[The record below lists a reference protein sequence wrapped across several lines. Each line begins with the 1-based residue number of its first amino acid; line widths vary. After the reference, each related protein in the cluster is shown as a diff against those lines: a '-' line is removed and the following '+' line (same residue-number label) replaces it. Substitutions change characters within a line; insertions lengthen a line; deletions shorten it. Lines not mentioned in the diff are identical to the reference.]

1 MFEDF
6 KPYDDCEPAGLELP
20 KIEVEAKVLDK
31 LGLDNSASSFDVMRG
46 LALEGA
52 KERGIENLPN
62 KQEYYDRV
70 KTELQI
76 FEELGFT
83 DYILLNWDVI
93 NFARKNK
100 VPIGDGRGSAAGSLV
115 LYLLRVTNIDQIK
128 YGLYFERFVSPSRA
142 KKITDKH
149 GKTFL
154 VGALAPDVDTDIA
167 HSHRPLVID
176 YIEEKH
182 KGRTSKI
189 LTYNTFSS
197 KLCIR
202 EAAKYFGEVD
212 EEEANRISDMVP
224 KEHGKVLSLERAY
237 EESDKFKEWVDEN
250 RKIFDHALVIENLHK
265 NNGVHPSGIAICSQD
280 IRKVMPLQ
288 LTKDGS
294 LVSGYDMDDVADLMV
309 KFDILGLRTLSIAY
323 LACEKIGVDFDD
335 IDPEDPFIYQQLQDY
350 KHPAGLFQISA
361 HTNCEVAQAIKPLN
375 LFELYDVVALARPA
389 ALQFVSDYKKQKVTP
404 EKLGM
409 NDALDDILATTK
421 NVMLYQ
427 EQVMRSCHEVF
438 GMSLDDAE
446 NLRRAIGKKKVD
458 EIPKWQ
464 GKIFDAA
471 DAAGIHH
478 EVPNYFWNVV
488 ENSAAYQFNLSHSIC
503 YASLAAKTV
512 WLKYKHTSEFFCSIL
527 EIAEHEQEPL
537 EVVAE
542 VTRELHD
549 FGINLLPPQLDKSE
563 MDFTIEDGNIRYGLK
578 SIKGISTS
586 TQDALGDFVKTKR
599 DNKFDVFRSA
609 KQCGINIGVLSSLI
623 YAGALGSDF
632 RLLTALE
639 AQTFNILT
647 DREKM
652 NFEAFGKEFNYKLL
666 DVIAKTRHRI
676 GKGDVTKQIMA
687 DKRFENVFKRDYTK
701 YKELYEANKKFE
713 KLAIWWFE
721 KKLLGYAYT
730 YKLRECFDGQLD
742 PISAVGGSNSWRVIG
757 HVDDFFIK
765 KSVKGNRY
773 IRFTISDEE
782 TQKTMM
788 FCDSPRAQKFSD
800 WEEESGGMSKSDIV
814 IVRGND
820 EWVNSIDIMGERVY
834 LKVRDLK

>member
-1 MFEDF
+1 MMTAN
-6 KPYDDCEPAGLELP
+6 PQGLSFP
-20 KIEVEAKVLDK
+20 KIDIEAKVLDK
-31 LGLDNSASSFDVMRG
+31 LGLDGNASSFDVMRG
-46 LALEGA
+46 LALQGV
-52 KERGIENLPN
+52 KDRGIDKLDN

-70 KTELQI
+70 KMELEV
-76 FEELGFT
+76 FEQLGFT

-93 NFARKNK
+93 NYARQQK

-115 LYLLRVTNIDQIK
+115 LYLLKVTNIDPIRYK
-128 YGLYFERFVSPSRA
+128 LYFERFVSPSRA
-142 KKITDKH
+142 KKITDAN
-149 GKTFL
+149 GKEFL

-182 KGRTSKI
+182 KGRTAKI
-189 LTYNTFSS
+189 LTFTTFSS
-197 KLCIR
+197 KLCIK

-212 EEEANRISDMVP
+212 EEEANRISDMIP
-224 KEHGKVLSLERAY
+224 KEHGKVLPLERAY
-237 EESDKFKEWVDEN
+237 EESEKFKEWVDEN
-250 RKIFDHALVIENLHK
+250 RAIFDHALIVENLNK
-265 NNGVHPSGIAICSQD
+265 NTGVHPSGIAICSQD
-280 IRKVMPLQ
+280 IKKVIPLQ
-288 LTKDGS
+288 NTKDGH

-323 LACEKIGVDFDD
+323 LACQKIGIDFDD
-335 IDPEDPFIYQQLQDY
+335 INPEDPFIYQQLQDF

-361 HTNCEVAQAIKPLN
+361 HTNCEVAQAIKPLD
-375 LFELYDVVALARPA
+375 LFELSDVVALARPA
-389 ALQFVSDYKKQKVTP
+389 ALQFVSDYKTQKVSP

-427 EQVMRSCHEVF
+427 EQVMRACHEVF

-446 NLRRAIGKKKVD
+446 NLRRAIGKKKVE

-464 GKIFDAA
+464 KKIFDAA
-471 DAAGIHH
+471 DEMGIHH

-512 WLKYKHTSEFFCSIL
+512 WLKHKHTSEFFCSIL
-527 EIAEHEQEPL
+527 EVAEDEQEPL
-537 EVVAE
+537 AVVAE

-549 FGINLLPPQLDKSE
+549 FGIKLLPPQLDRSE
-563 MDFTIEDGNIRYGLK
+563 MDFTIEGKDVRYGLK
-578 SIKGISTS
+578 SIKGVSAS
-586 TQDALGDFVKTKR
+586 TQDALGDFVKTTR
-599 DNKFDVFRSA
+599 DNKYDVFRSA

-623 YAGALGSDF
+623 YAGALGLDK

-639 AQTFNILT
+639 AQTFNVLT
-647 DREKM
+647 DREKR

-666 DVIAKTRHRI
+666 DAIAKARSRI
-676 GKGDVTKQIMA
+676 GDDNRTVMA
-687 DKRFENVFKRDYTK
+687 DKRFDNVFKRNYSK
-701 YKELYEANKKFE
+701 YRELYDANKKYE

-730 YKLRECFDGQLD
+730 YKLRDCFDGELD
-742 PISAVGGSNSWRVIG
+742 PISTVGEDSGSWRIIG
-757 HVDDFFIK
+757 HVDDFFTK
-765 KSVKGNRY
+765 KSAKGNRY

-782 TQKTMM
+782 TQKTLM
-788 FCDSPRAQKFSD
+788 FCDSPRAQKFSK
-800 WEEESGGMSKSDIV
+800 WEEESGGMKKSDIV
-814 IVRGND
+814 VVRGND